1 MSNEIIFYILF
12 LKQWQKVQA
21 LLQEVQALLQEVQVL
36 LQEVQVLLQEV
47 QALAQEV
54 LQVQVH
60 LGVLQALAHLKVHQ
74 ALEYLFQETL
84 MVHIRYHL
92 DENLQLSLRA
102 VH

>member
-21 LLQEVQALLQEVQVL
+21 LLQEVQALLQEA
-36 LQEVQVLLQEV
+36 QVLLQEV

-84 MVHIRYHL
+84 MVHIRYRL
-92 DENLQLSLRA
+92 DEGLQLSLRA
-102 VH
+102 VR

>member
-21 LLQEVQALLQEVQVL
+21 LLQEVQALLQEVQALLQEAQVL
-36 LQEVQVLLQEV
+36 LQEVQV
-47 QALAQEV
+47 QALAQEA
-54 LQVQVH
+54 
-60 LGVLQALAHLKVHQ
+60 LQALAHLKVHQ

-84 MVHIRYHL
+84 MVHIRYRL
-92 DENLQLSLRA
+92 DEGLQLSLRA